1 MILFQNS
8 NTQDLLLKRM
18 LELFLTFLP
27 LKTILQF
34 QESILC
40 FFFLN
45 TKNTKNKKQPLE
57 HMPDAATANLVLKRM
72 LELFLKVLPVK
83 KLELQN
89 PKRGYE
95 ICPKSN
101 QILNQWLKTYEMN
114 FINKKTNKEKVLNF
128 VLWLGRSWRAKKAPK
143 LFAEY
148 LVSFQNC

>member
-8 NTQDLLLKRM
+8 ATQDLVLKRM

-27 LKTILQF
+27 LKKILQF

-45 TKNTKNKKQPLE
+45 TKNTKNKIQPLE
-57 HMPDAATANLVLKRM
+57 HMPDAETANLVLKRM
-72 LELFLKVLPVK
+72 LERFLKVLLLK

-89 PKRGYE
+89 PKRDCE

-101 QILNQWLKTYEMN
+101 QKLNQ
-114 FINKKTNKEKVLNF
+114 
-128 VLWLGRSWRAKKAPK
+128 
-143 LFAEY
+143 
-148 LVSFQNC
+148 